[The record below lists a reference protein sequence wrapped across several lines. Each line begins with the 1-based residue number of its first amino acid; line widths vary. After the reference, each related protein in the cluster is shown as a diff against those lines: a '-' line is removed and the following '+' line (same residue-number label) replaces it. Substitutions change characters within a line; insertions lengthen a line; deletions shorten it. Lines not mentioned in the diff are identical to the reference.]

1 MPPARG
7 EFDSGWSSSRRDGGK
22 ISVSGTIRMAAKGID
37 AATAARMAVKPRK
50 PKWRNSAALNAN
62 ASGTAILSI
71 ATDVCRSRPHAG
83 QGNPPD
89 SHVGIPVGEIKL
101 PQAGHFRSYRAI
113 TWPVLNELLRKQFD
127 RYFNCKPCGSK
138 HIGCGGRSA

>member
-1 MPPARG
+1 MCAEADHMLDRG
-7 EFDSGWSSSRRDGGK
+7 
-22 ISVSGTIRMAAKGID
+22 IHLIPTLVSQ
-37 AATAARMAVKPRK
+37 
-50 PKWRNSAALNAN
+50 L
-62 ASGTAILSI
+62 
-71 ATDVCRSRPHAG
+71 
-83 QGNPPD
+83 
-89 SHVGIPVGEIKL
+89 GEIKL